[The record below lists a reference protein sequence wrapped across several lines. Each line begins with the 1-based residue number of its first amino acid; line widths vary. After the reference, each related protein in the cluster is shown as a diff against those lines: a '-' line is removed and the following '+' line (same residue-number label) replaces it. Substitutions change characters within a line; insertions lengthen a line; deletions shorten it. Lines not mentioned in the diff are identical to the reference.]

1 MALFYSTV
9 PERHDTVT
17 GSQHAE
23 YQDPETEVDKW
34 NSVTIHFIIY
44 TRAFPTVTCQTV
56 SCQTYTC
63 SDRNVFFTLCVV
75 LYVYHQQGS
84 RNVLLS
90 IQERGRS
97 WQAGGKL
104 TSRGKLLYVLLAAR
118 CHCFTSVSCFPL
130 PLSLNFSYCYLSQ
143 CTLCPLNKSRL
154 NHQYFLF
161 QIVLSSNV

>member
-9 PERHDTVT
+9 PERHDTET

-63 SDRNVFFTLCVV
+63 SDRNVFFYAVCCFVCIPSTRIQKCPTVNSGERKILASRRKVDIKRKVVICTLGRKVS
-75 LYVYHQQGS
+75 LFHLSKLLPFTPLTQFFL
-84 RNVLLS
+84 LLS
-90 IQERGRS
+90 QPVYTVPVE
-97 WQAGGKL
+97 
-104 TSRGKLLYVLLAAR
+104 
-118 CHCFTSVSCFPL
+118 
-130 PLSLNFSYCYLSQ
+130 
-143 CTLCPLNKSRL
+143 
-154 NHQYFLF
+154 
-161 QIVLSSNV
+161 